1 MTSLKTNSAKDN
13 DKKTY
18 PFQISS
24 FFKVEYFFLTLLD
37 AVSEFCGSQGKGVD
51 VQSARPWFRATK
63 TNFLQYFHQTL
74 EEIYLKFKR
83 WNSKKMALDPKW
95 RALAQIWGQM
105 SDSSHQGRTVLFSDF
120 FKSWNICLNRQKE
133 MASGA
138 MFSPFFLYQGSV
150 FFVKKVK
157 LCIIHHLC
165 SWSKV

>member
-1 MTSLKTNSAKDN
+1 MQCLNSVAGGEVCTQCQAMIQGCQDQYPPNFFVIKSKKRYTWGYFILIWIHIYPTTFLKVPWKMSDVAK
-13 DKKTY
+13 
-18 PFQISS
+18 
-24 FFKVEYFFLTLLD
+24 
-37 AVSEFCGSQGKGVD
+37 G
-51 VQSARPWFRATK
+51 
-63 TNFLQYFHQTL
+63 
-74 EEIYLKFKR
+74 
-83 WNSKKMALDPKW
+83 WNSKKKLALDPKW

-165 SWSKV
+165 SWSKVYIV

>member
-1 MTSLKTNSAKDN
+1 MTSLKTISATDN
-13 DKKTY
+13 NRPTLYKFLAF
-18 PFQISS
+18 FQIW
-24 FFKVEYFFLTLLD
+24 VFFLNPTGCSVWILR
-37 AVSEFCGSQGKGVD
+37 EPGGGVD

-133 MASGA
+133 MASAATKNGY
-138 MFSPFFLYQGSV
+138 FLHFLQIRPWIAPDWRPD
-150 FFVKKVK
+150 
-157 LCIIHHLC
+157 LAI
-165 SWSKV
+165 

>member
-1 MTSLKTNSAKDN
+1 MTSFKTISATDN

-37 AVSEFCGSQGKGVD
+37 AVSEFCGSQGVGWGVD

-133 MASGA
+133 MASAATKNGY
-138 MFSPFFLYQGSV
+138 FLHFLQIRPWIAPDWRPD
-150 FFVKKVK
+150 
-157 LCIIHHLC
+157 LAI
-165 SWSKV
+165 